1 MLTTTD
7 NSSTEQR
14 RLADYPGL
22 ASLRLNDTDLAELS
36 QQGFI
41 CREKRDGRIYH
52 KLRFRRRGKQAVRY
66 IGNPGR
72 AAAVERELLD
82 LQTETATRRELN
94 AVVKV
99 ANKMLRDSK
108 TQLEPI
114 LASHG
119 FAFHGL
125 SIRRVRRRPS

>member
-1 MLTTTD
+1 MSTTTD
-7 NSSTEQR
+7 KFLTEEGR
-14 RLADYPGL
+14 HVRYPVL

-36 QQGFI
+36 HQGFI
-41 CREKRDGRIYH
+41 SREKRGGRIYY
-52 KLRFRRRGKQAVRY
+52 KLRFRCHGKQVVRY
-66 IGNPGR
+66 IGHTQR
-72 AAAVERELLD
+72 AAAVEGELLD
-82 LQTETATRRELN
+82 LQSETIARRKLN

-99 ANKMLRDSK
+99 GNRMLRDSK

-125 SIRRVRRRPS
+125 SIRRVRKRPS